1 MAFIIRKKKQ
11 FHALHKPHRFGESKL
26 KLISFFLGRKSPSS
40 LKKTNKQTKKKD
52 KQRKKEKKTRK
63 HLTTRSEIQH
73 GLVGQ
78 VHFAA

>member
-1 MAFIIRKKKQ
+1 MAFIIRKKKK

-40 LKKTNKQTKKKD
+40 LKKKKKKKKD